1 METKLND
8 IALYRISPLVKNI
21 GVSKS
26 TIWLW
31 VKEGSFP
38 KPIRLGKKS
47 VAWLGSDIENWIQS
61 RVNAANIGGENK

>member
-8 IALYRISPLVKNI
+8 INLYRITQLVKKLVI
-21 GVSKS
+21 SKS

-47 VAWLGSDIENWIQS
+47 VAWLASDVENWIQE
-61 RVNAANIGGENK
+61 RVDLNK